1 MLLFSV
7 SSPDSANSPRQGCSP
22 PVLALLSRLI
32 EPKPMDLV
40 FMPAEVLAVV
50 LSVWIAEQVTSDSES
65 NWLEEAQLLAV
76 YAIVAM
82 VFFFLQDNP
91 HPVQHR

>member
-1 MLLFSV
+1 M
-7 SSPDSANSPRQGCSP
+7 A
-22 PVLALLSRLI
+22 
-32 EPKPMDLV
+32 
-40 FMPAEVLAVV
+40 